1 MNLEKKRSFRL
12 KAFKNII
19 QIDVY
24 LWSTDITQVNEIRMF
39 RPKQLRTQLKDQ
51 VREKLNQK
59 EEDYEKLCDG
69 INNLFSNREDNGFL
83 PESDRNLMGKAKIII
98 IIYYVFTI

>member
-24 LWSTDITQVNEIRMF
+24 LWSIDITQVNEIRMF

-51 VREKLNQK
+51 VREKLSQE
-59 EEDYEKLCDG
+59 EEDYEKMCDG
-69 INNLFSNREDNGFL
+69 ISNIFSYRKDNGLL
-83 PESDRNLMGKAKIII
+83 PESDRNLIGNAMIFI
-98 IIYYVFTI
+98 IIYYGFTF